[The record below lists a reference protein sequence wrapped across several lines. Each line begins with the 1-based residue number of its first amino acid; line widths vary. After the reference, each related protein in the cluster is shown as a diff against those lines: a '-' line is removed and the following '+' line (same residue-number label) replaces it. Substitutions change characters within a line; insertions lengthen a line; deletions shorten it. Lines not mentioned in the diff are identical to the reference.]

1 MTNPYTQHPLDA
13 FMAAETSVAMAM
25 TAVLLFKRA
34 WPALTRALLFA
45 ALFVAVTAPVAGELV
60 HGLGYDWPADRYL
73 TLLDVAAALA
83 TLAMVPASPKWLLGL
98 ALVGEYGL
106 YRGTHFLVDQAL
118 ALSALHVAWIGGLF
132 GFLLLA
138 EDPPREPAPSST
150 ERGLLF
156 DDLTLAVVATVLA
169 AVVGTV
175 VLKRQCDS
183 ADEWAYTFQ
192 ASVYAKLHA
201 YSVRPPC
208 YEAFRA
214 FWVFEKDGRLFS
226 QYLPGW
232 PLFMAP
238 FFAAGVFWLA
248 GPCALGVLVVGI
260 ARLARRA
267 AGASV
272 EARAT
277 NAERQVRIAG
287 LLAGAVLVLSDTVL
301 INAGSRFP
309 HIWVCAMFVWAM
321 EAICIVTSAP
331 SPRRQVGWGV
341 VLGCSL
347 AWLLATRHVDGALL
361 GVGMFLYVLYAF
373 VRGRLHL
380 RTAIA
385 TLVPFAL
392 FGGLTLVLLRLQ
404 LGKWFTTG
412 YSLTEIIH
420 PWNKGAS
427 ALSLPKPN
435 EWRWSFPIDA
445 GSYCWWPMAPAIG
458 IAGGLA
464 LGRTRERRL
473 AFMMGMG
480 TMMNAGLYAL
490 LESCR
495 GWDFGYGPR
504 YHLVV
509 IVPMAVGAAVV
520 FAPMF
525 NAALAHVAR
534 YTTLADGGAAALAAT
549 AALLG
554 AIRIAPLVYPANTDD
569 IRARNVVF
577 DAIKNDHVSNAV
589 VWVAKGQTVSD
600 PLDLAQNLPIDL
612 YGPQSVF
619 VLRDLA
625 DPQLRNEA
633 RQCVKDTYPGR
644 TWYHPTREA
653 HLARE

>member
-287 LLAGAVLVLSDTVL
+287 LLA
-301 INAGSRFP
+301 
-309 HIWVCAMFVWAM
+309 
-321 EAICIVTSAP
+321 
-331 SPRRQVGWGV
+331 GV

>member
-1 MTNPYTQHPLDA
+1 M
-13 FMAAETSVAMAM
+13 
-25 TAVLLFKRA
+25 
-34 WPALTRALLFA
+34 
-45 ALFVAVTAPVAGELV
+45 
-60 HGLGYDWPADRYL
+60 
-73 TLLDVAAALA
+73 
-83 TLAMVPASPKWLLGL
+83 
-98 ALVGEYGL
+98 
-106 YRGTHFLVDQAL
+106 
-118 ALSALHVAWIGGLF
+118 
-132 GFLLLA
+132 LA
-138 EDPPREPAPSST
+138 EEPPREPSPPPS
-150 ERGLLF
+150 ERSYLAG
-156 DDLTLAVVATVLA
+156 DLTLAAVAVALAAIVATVD
-169 AVVGTV
+169 
-175 VLKRQCDS
+175 LKRECDS

-192 ASVYAKLHA
+192 AAVYAKLHA
-201 YSVRPPC
+201 YAVKPPC
-208 YEAFRA
+208 SEAFRA

-248 GPCALGVLVVGI
+248 GPCALGVLVVGA

-267 AGASV
+267 AAASV
-272 EARAT
+272 DARAPH
-277 NAERQVRIAG
+277 AERQVRLAG

-309 HIWVCAMFVWAM
+309 HVWFCAMFVWAV
-321 EAICIVTSAP
+321 EAICMVTTP
-331 SPRRQVGWGV
+331 LSPRRQVPWGV

-347 AWLLATRHVDGALL
+347 AWLLATRHIDGCLV
-361 GVGMFLYVLYAF
+361 GFGMFLYVVYALL
-373 VRGRLHL
+373 RRRLPL
-380 RTAIA
+380 RAALA
-385 TLVPFAL
+385 TVVPFAL
-392 FGGLTLVLLRLQ
+392 FGGMTLLILRLQ
-404 LGKWFTTG
+404 LGKWFATG

-420 PWNKGAS
+420 PWNKT

-445 GSYCWWPMAPAIG
+445 GAYCWWPMAPAIG
-458 IAGGLA
+458 LAGGLA

-473 AFMMGMG
+473 AFMLGLG

-525 NAALAHVAR
+525 NAALSQVAR
-534 YTTLADGGAAALAAT
+534 HTTLEDGGPAALAV
-549 AALLG
+549 AAVVLG
-554 AIRIAPLVYPANTDD
+554 VIRIAPLIYPANTDD

-577 DAIKNDHVSNAV
+577 DAIRNDHVSNAV

-600 PLDLAQNLPIDL
+600 PLDLPQNLPLDL
-612 YGPQSVF
+612 YGPPSVLVVRDPSEPQS
-619 VLRDLA
+619 RS
-625 DPQLRNEA
+625 EM
-633 RQCVKDTYPGR
+633 RQCMKETFPGR
-644 TWYHPTREA
+644 TWYHATREA

>member
-1 MTNPYTQHPLDA
+1 
-13 FMAAETSVAMAM
+13 
-25 TAVLLFKRA
+25 
-34 WPALTRALLFA
+34 
-45 ALFVAVTAPVAGELV
+45 
-60 HGLGYDWPADRYL
+60 
-73 TLLDVAAALA
+73 
-83 TLAMVPASPKWLLGL
+83 
-98 ALVGEYGL
+98 
-106 YRGTHFLVDQAL
+106 
-118 ALSALHVAWIGGLF
+118 
-132 GFLLLA
+132 
-138 EDPPREPAPSST
+138 
-150 ERGLLF
+150 
-156 DDLTLAVVATVLA
+156 
-169 AVVGTV
+169 
-175 VLKRQCDS
+175 
-183 ADEWAYTFQ
+183 
-192 ASVYAKLHA
+192 
-201 YSVRPPC
+201 
-208 YEAFRA
+208 
-214 FWVFEKDGRLFS
+214 
-226 QYLPGW
+226 
-232 PLFMAP
+232 MAP

-248 GPCALGVLVVGI
+248 GPCALGVLVVGV

-267 AGASV
+267 AAASV
-272 EARAT
+272 EARAPH
-277 NAERQVRIAG
+277 AERQVRIAG

-321 EAICIVTSAP
+321 EAICIVTSGP
-331 SPRRQVGWGV
+331 SPSRQVRWGV
-341 VLGCSL
+341 VLGLSL

-373 VRGRLHL
+373 VRGRLAL

-392 FGGLTLVLLRLQ
+392 LGGLALVLLRLQ

-473 AFMMGMG
+473 AFMMGLG
-480 TMMNAGLYAL
+480 TTMNAGLYAL

-554 AIRIAPLVYPANTDD
+554 VIRIAPLVYPANTDD
-569 IRARNVVF
+569 IHARNVVF
-577 DAIKNDHVSNAV
+577 DAIKQRGPAV
-589 VWVAKGQTVSD
+589 REGDVPGE
-600 PLDLAQNLPIDL
+600 DLVPRDAG
-612 YGPQSVF
+612 GPPGEGVT
-619 VLRDLA
+619 LRDRAGLSA
-625 DPQLRNEA
+625 SAPSRGA
-633 RQCVKDTYPGR
+633 R
-644 TWYHPTREA
+644 
-653 HLARE
+653 LARSPLRRARGPRRGRRARTSDRRGCCRGCRRGPGNDPRGHGGARSPALRRRRG